1 MSAGVPTQAEKK
13 KHHLFGFFF
22 FACSMSVSHFAL
34 CNFSRLHMLM
44 IHNPSLGV
52 LSMHRLSSVLIL
64 AGLSPCMP
72 LLIALCWALCSVC
85 YRVVG
90 NVGIVVADLAKKS
103 HNKKGSGAVSS
114 EETPFTSQRQISKSN
129 TLSLPKE
136 IDVRKWS
143 DKCLIFKTWLNQH
156 IICQKKV
163 TALE

>member
-1 MSAGVPTQAEKK
+1 MNHAVCSLLEQLIV
-13 KHHLFGFFF
+13 FCFF

-34 CNFSRLHMLM
+34 CNFSRLHMLT
-44 IHNPSLGV
+44 IHNPSIGV

-90 NVGIVVADLAKKS
+90 LHWGMSALLWLTSPKS
-103 HNKKGSGAVSS
+103 HTKKKGSGAASS

-136 IDVRKWS
+136 IDVWKLS

-156 IICQKKV
+156 IICQKK
-163 TALE
+163 